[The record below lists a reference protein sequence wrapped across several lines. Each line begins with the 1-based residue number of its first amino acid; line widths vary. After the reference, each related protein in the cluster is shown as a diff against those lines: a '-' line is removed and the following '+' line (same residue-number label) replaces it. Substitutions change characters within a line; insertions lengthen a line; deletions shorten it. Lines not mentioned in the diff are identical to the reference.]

1 MICPNNVFFII
12 YKKAAA
18 IQSYC
23 KQNRKWQQPEMLLS
37 LFHKPSQRQLLLQPA
52 DKDICQRCQQNPA

>member
-37 LFHKPSQRQLLLQPA
+37 LFHKPSQRQLFLQPA
-52 DKDICQRCQQNPA
+52 DKDI